1 MANINLRA
9 FFPRMVEDVE
19 HTSVGHL
26 SAGLPPE
33 GLRPVLR
40 DPIWQRLGPQGGG
53 VGGVVGFLE
62 EVALRWGLAE
72 PTRQPDQLPP
82 PLPGPGRGPALRIP
96 SVHAQQD
103 PPGPRGARP
112 DLLRLADAQT
122 LWAVGS
128 LPSRLG
134 LETPSAR
141 NSPPTPPPGRLQGT
155 ARSPTCL
162 LAFAMLA

>member
-1 MANINLRA
+1 MANIKLRDV
-9 FFPRMVEDVE
+9 FTRMVEDVE
-19 HTSVGHL
+19 HTSVGHP
-26 SAGLPPE
+26 SCGPPAGGTQAGAARSDRE
-33 GLRPVLR
+33 
-40 DPIWQRLGPQGGG
+40 RLGPQGGG

-72 PTRQPDQLPP
+72 RTRQPDQLPP
-82 PLPGPGRGPALRIP
+82 PLPGPGRAPALRIP
-96 SVHAQQD
+96 SAHAQQD

-134 LETPSAR
+134 LETPSTR
-141 NSPPTPPPGRLQGT
+141 NSPPTPPPRRHQGT